1 MFNGN
6 GATAGVATADYFR
19 GRTNTL
25 ETVRLYQVQADW
37 NGTGSYDNA
46 LSDITDYVLDLKAH
60 RGRNEAHPVRG
71 RAQVGTM
78 TVVLDNRS
86 GYFSRHNAVS
96 PLYGLLVE
104 GRLIRWRAISPNFF
118 QRWSGYIVDYAL
130 GKWNGVASVEITC
143 RGVLSRIEKVK
154 VNPLPDTGSL
164 TGTIV
169 GKILDAAAVATTL
182 RGTIDV
188 GQTTTSRWYI
198 NDRFA
203 IDALRDM
210 EECELGFILET
221 KDGTLSYQ
229 DRAYR
234 VSGARLTS
242 QATYSSAAGASLPYI
257 DLDLPAPAKNVIN
270 VVKSAVPPYTV
281 GALADIWTLTGE
293 TPTIGA
299 GQTKTWYATVNGSTL
314 YVNAWT
320 TPAATTDYTVS
331 GVALGDLAVV
341 VEKYAATMKISITNN
356 HATNVATITLL
367 KARGTPV
374 TIGTPTVVATEN
386 QASID
391 RNGRSEYEVASPW
404 LPNTNTAQSYADSI
418 VSVYKDPLAECV
430 LTFNVGIGG
439 ANSALFQ
446 DLMARSLS
454 DRVTIVAQE
463 TIQGI
468 GLAGDFFIEWIDDH
482 WDNQRQRHIVTM
494 GLSAASVASASW
506 ILGTS
511 VLGTSTVIGF

>member
-6 GATAGVATADYFR
+6 GAAAGVATADYFR

-25 ETVRLYQVQADW
+25 ETVRLYQLQADW
-37 NGTGSYDNA
+37 DGTGNFTNA
-46 LSDITDYVLDLKAH
+46 NSDITDYVLDLKAR
-60 RGRNEAHPVRG
+60 RGRNVEHPIRG
-71 RAQVGTM
+71 RSQIGTM
-78 TVVLDNRS
+78 TVVLNNTS
-86 GYFSRHNAVS
+86 GIFSRYNSAS
-96 PLYGLLVE
+96 LLSGLLKA
-104 GRLIRWRAISPNFF
+104 GRLIHWRAISPSFF
-118 QRWSGYIVDYAL
+118 ERWAGYIIDYELSKSGLATCTL
-130 GKWNGVASVEITC
+130 TC
-143 RGVLSRIEKVK
+143 RGVLSRVEKVK
-154 VNPLPDTGSL
+154 VNPLPDSGSL

-169 GKILDAAAVATTL
+169 GKILDAAGVASTL

-198 NDRFA
+198 NDRFT

-210 EECELGFILET
+210 EETELGFILET
-221 KDGTLSYQ
+221 KTGKISYQ

-242 QATYSSAAGASLPYI
+242 QATYSAANGASLPYI
-257 DLDLPAPAKNVIN
+257 DNNLPAAGQNVIN
-270 VVKSAVPPYTV
+270 VAKSTVTPYTV
-281 GALADIWTLTGE
+281 GALADIWTLSGE

-299 GQTKTWYATVNGSTL
+299 GQTKVWYAQVGGSTL
-314 YVNAWT
+314 YVDAWT

-341 VEKYAATMKISITNN
+341 VEKFASTMKISITNN
-356 HATNVATITLL
+356 HATNVATMTLL

-374 TIGTPTVVATEN
+374 IAGTPTVVASEN

-391 RNGRSEYEVASPW
+391 DNGRSEYENASPW
-404 LPNTNTAQSYADSI
+404 LPNTNTAQSYVDSI
-418 VSVYKDPLAECV
+418 ISVYKDPLGGCV
-430 LTFNVGIGG
+430 LTFNVGVGG

-446 DLMARSLS
+446 DLMAREIS
-454 DRVTIVAQE
+454 DRVTVLAQE
-463 TIQGI
+463 PMQGV
-468 GLAGDFFIEWIDDH
+468 GLAGDFFIEWIADH
-482 WDNQRQRHIVTM
+482 WDTQQSEHIVTM
-494 GLSAASVASASW
+494 GLSAATAQSAAW